1 MLSGESLCARLPHAA
16 PMCLLDELIA
26 WDASAV
32 LCRTRTHQDPAN
44 PLRRDGALA
53 AIHAVE
59 YACQAAALHS
69 ALAPRAGREGETEPP
84 RALLAAVK
92 EIRLAGE
99 RLDGIADP
107 LQVAAWR
114 ELTLGPS
121 AIYRFRIEAG
131 GATLAEG
138 RLTVVGGAEA

>member
-1 MLSGESLCARLPHAA
+1 MLSGEALCARLPHAA

-26 WDASAV
+26 WDAASV

-44 PLRRDGALA
+44 PLRRDGVLA

-59 YACQAAALHS
+59 YACQAAALHAS
-69 ALAPRAGREGETEPP
+69 LAPRAGRDGATDPP

-92 EIRLAGE
+92 EVRLSGE
-99 RLDGIADP
+99 RLDAIADP

-121 AIYRFRIEAG
+121 AIYRFRIEG
-131 GATLAEG
+131 GGRTLAEG
-138 RLTVVGGAEA
+138 RLTVVGGIQA